1 MTVDAQGGIW
11 IAHWGAGCV
20 SRFDPDGGRERWIN
34 LPASQITRPCFAGA
48 DYSRLFLTSASD
60 GVEEPLAVRCSRW
73 RPASRPAAPPV
84 RRLGDGPIPR
94 HGCDGRSSP

>member
-1 MTVDAQGGIW
+1 LPIGERD
-11 IAHWGAGCV
+11 V

-60 GVEEPLAVRCSRW
+60 GVEEPLAGAVFEVE
-73 RPASRPAAPPV
+73 AGVYGLPP
-84 RRLGDGPIPR
+84 RRFGA
-94 HGCDGRSSP
+94 